1 MNNDNPV
8 SPCRNCTLYCTPI
21 NYELP
26 SLQDPLFTTADE
38 GAGRI
43 ETAQSFYVGLMINEG
58 DLISLKIGLFYSF
71 VGFIFFFKPKHDR
84 KIQQSQKRLIIRR
97 FLR

>member
-1 MNNDNPV
+1 
-8 SPCRNCTLYCTPI
+8 
-21 NYELP
+21 
-26 SLQDPLFTTADE
+26 
-38 GAGRI
+38 
-43 ETAQSFYVGLMINEG
+43 MINEG

-71 VGFIFFFKPKHDR
+71 VGFIFFLKPKHDR